1 MTRRNARAIGF
12 LVALCA
18 APALA
23 DSATSTSANGADTAW
38 VLACAALVLFMT
50 PGLAMF
56 YGGMV
61 RRKNVLGTLL
71 HSFIAI
77 ALISV
82 LWVLGGFSLAF
93 ATGSPLIGGLQHVGL
108 LGMTDAVWPNTT
120 IPPLAFMIYQAMF
133 AVITPALIAGAVA
146 ERMRLAAYLGFI
158 ALWSLLVYCP
168 VAHWMWAADG
178 WLLKKGALD
187 FAGGNVVHVSSGF
200 SALVA
205 CLVLGS
211 RTQDVE
217 DIAAPHNLTM
227 TVLGAGILWFG
238 WFGFNAGSALGANNI
253 AATAFVNTNTAG
265 ASALLVW
272 AIVEYMRH
280 GHATVLGAVSGA
292 VAGLAAVTPAAGFVS
307 PLVAML
313 IGAVVAIVC
322 FAAVELKGR
331 FGYDDSLDA
340 FGVHGIGGVCGM
352 LATGVFALKAINPAG
367 ADGLLA
373 GHADLLLTQ
382 IMAVAVVIVYSC
394 AMTYLLLRVI
404 GAMTPLTLTD
414 EEQRDGMDL
423 VLHNEVGYRM

>member
-1 MTRRNARAIGF
+1 MTGRMARAIG
-12 LVALCA
+12 LLAALCA

-23 DSATSTSANGADTAW
+23 DSALPTAADGADTAW
-38 VLACAALVLFMT
+38 VLASSAMVLFMT

-71 HSFIAI
+71 HSYVAI

-82 LWVLGGFSLAF
+82 LWIVIGFSLAF
-93 ATGSPLIGGLQHVGL
+93 GVGSPLLGGLQHAGL
-108 LGMTDAVWPNTT
+108 AAMGDAVWPNTT

-146 ERMRLAAYLGFI
+146 ERMRLGAYLGFI
-158 ALWSLLVYCP
+158 ALWSLVVYCP
-168 VAHWMWAADG
+168 IAHWMWAADG
-178 WLLKKGALD
+178 WLLKLGALD

-205 CLVLGS
+205 CVVLGR

-217 DIAAPHNLTM
+217 DIPAPHNLTL

-265 ASALLVW
+265 ASAMLVW
-272 AIVEYMRH
+272 SLVEYLRH
-280 GHATVLGAVSGA
+280 GRATVLGSVSGA

-307 PLVAML
+307 PLVALL
-313 IGAVVAIVC
+313 IGALVAVVC

-331 FGYDDSLDA
+331 LGYDDSLDA

-352 LATGVFALKAINPAG
+352 LCTGLFAAKSINPAG
-367 ADGLLA
+367 ADGLFA
-373 GHADLLLTQ
+373 GNPGLLLTQ
-382 IMAVAVVIVYSC
+382 AVAVAVVIGYSC
-394 AMTYLLLRVI
+394 LATWLLLRVV
-404 GAMTPLTLTD
+404 AAVTPLVLTD
-414 EEQRDGMDL
+414 EEQRDGMDI
-423 VLHNEVGYRM
+423 VLHNEVGYRL